1 MININIIKYM
11 KKIIKKIVFT
21 AFLFSLFLPF
31 GTQAQVEGNEV
42 QESIFKAEV
51 IEIIDEELIEFQN
64 GSAQLQQDLKLEGL
78 EGEYKGE
85 EIIFRGIGDL
95 EVLSAQIYEVGDK
108 VLMAHSQGPTGED
121 FYYIVEAYRTN
132 SIWYLLAL
140 FVAVLLIVGRWKGFR
155 SLIVLSLTFFI
166 IISFII
172 PKILAGNNPLM
183 ITILGSLLIL
193 LIIIYITEGFKT
205 KSHLAVV
212 SIFASLIITIFTSW
226 LFVNLA
232 QLTGAAS
239 EDILFLFN
247 IEGATINLKGLLLAG
262 IIIGALGVLDDA
274 VISQIST
281 AKEIASSNLS
291 YRFKEIFTKTYRVG
305 VSHIASMTN
314 TLFLAYAGV
323 SLPLLILFISGES
336 PFNSL
341 EQIINTELIATE
353 IIRTLSGTI
362 GLIFSVPVATFLAS
376 WYYGRENEK
385 KDKSYGKE

>member
-1 MININIIKYM
+1 MININIIKHM

-21 AFLFSLFLPF
+21 AFLFSLFLPL

-51 IEIIDEELIEFQN
+51 VEILEEKTVEFNEQN
-64 GSAQLQQDLKLEGL
+64 SQIQQNLKLLGL
-78 EGEYKGE
+78 EGEHRDKE
-85 EIIFRGIGDL
+85 VFFKGIGNL
-95 EVLSAQIYEVGDK
+95 EVLSSQKYDVGDK
-108 VLMAHSQGPTGED
+108 VLMAHSQSPDGED
-121 FYYIVEAYRTN
+121 FYYIVEVVRIN

-140 FVAVLLIVGRWKGFR
+140 FITILLIVGKWKGFR
-155 SLIVLSLTFFI
+155 SLIVLAFTFFI

-172 PKILAGNNPLM
+172 PQILAGANPLM

-193 LIIIYITEGFKT
+193 LVIIYITEGFRV
-205 KSHLAVV
+205 KSHLAIA
-212 SIFASLIITIFTSW
+212 SIFFSLVVTIFVSW
-226 LFVNLA
+226 LFVHLA

-247 IEGATINLKGLLLAG
+247 IEGTTINLKGLLLAG

-336 PFNSL
+336 PFNSIV
-341 EQIINTELIATE
+341 QIINTELIATE

-362 GLIFSVPVATFLAS
+362 GLIFSVPIATFLAS
-376 WYYGRENEK
+376 WYYGKQNNDKEK
-385 KDKSYGKE
+385 

>member
-1 MININIIKYM
+1 MKKVIKNII
-11 KKIIKKIVFT
+11 FAT
-21 AFLFSLFLPF
+21 FLFSLLIPVSAR
-31 GTQAQVEGNEV
+31 AQGDN
-42 QESIFKAEV
+42 QEFQENIFKAEV
-51 IEIIDEELIEFQN
+51 IEILEEKTVEFNDENKQTQQN
-64 GSAQLQQDLKLEGL
+64 LKLKGL
-78 EGEYKGE
+78 EADYKDKE
-85 EIIFRGIGDL
+85 MVFEGIGNL
-95 EVLSAQIYEVGDK
+95 EVLNAQTYELGDK
-108 VLMAHSQGPTGED
+108 VLVAHNQSPSGED
-121 FYYIVEAYRTN
+121 FYYIVEAVRTS

-140 FVAVLLIVGRWKGFR
+140 FIAILLIVGKWKGFR
-155 SLIVLSLTFFI
+155 SLVVLSFTFFI

-172 PKILAGNNPLM
+172 PKILAGANPLM
-183 ITILGSLLIL
+183 VTILGSLLIL
-193 LIIIYITEGFKT
+193 LVIIYVTEGIKI
-205 KSHLAVV
+205 KSHLAVA
-212 SIFASLIITIFTSW
+212 SIFASLVITIFISW

-291 YRFKEIFTKTYRVG
+291 YRFKEIFAKTYRVG

-336 PFNSL
+336 PFNSI

-362 GLIFSVPVATFLAS
+362 GLIFSVPVATFLAA
-376 WYYGRENEK
+376 WYYGKENEN
-385 KDKSYGKE
+385 KDK

>member
-1 MININIIKYM
+1 MKKVIKNIIFA
-11 KKIIKKIVFT
+11 I
-21 AFLFSLFLPF
+21 FLFSLLIPVSAR
-31 GTQAQVEGNEV
+31 AQEDNQEV

-51 IEIIDEELIEFQN
+51 IEILKEKTVEFNNENKQTQQN
-64 GSAQLQQDLKLEGL
+64 LKLKGL
-78 EGEYKGE
+78 EGDYKDE
-85 EIIFRGIGDL
+85 DIIFEGIGNL
-95 EVLSAQIYEVGDK
+95 EVLSAQVYEVGDK
-108 VLMAHSQGPTGED
+108 VLMNHSQGPNGED
-121 FYYIVEAYRTN
+121 FYYIVEALRTS

-140 FVAVLLIVGRWKGFR
+140 FIAILLIVGRWKGFR
-155 SLIVLSLTFFI
+155 SLIVLSFTFFI

-172 PKILAGNNPLM
+172 PKILAGANPLM
-183 ITILGSLLIL
+183 VTILGSLLIL
-193 LIIIYITEGFKT
+193 LVIIYVTEGIKI
-205 KSHLAVV
+205 KSHLAVA
-212 SIFASLIITIFTSW
+212 SIFASLVITIFISW

-281 AKEIASSNLS
+281 AKEIASSNVS
-291 YRFKEIFTKTYRVG
+291 YRFKEIFVKTYRVG

-336 PFNSL
+336 PFNSI

-362 GLIFSVPVATFLAS
+362 GLIFSMPVATFLAS
-376 WYYGRENEK
+376 WYYGRENEN
-385 KDKSYGKE
+385 KDK

>member
-1 MININIIKYM
+1 M
-11 KKIIKKIVFT
+11 KKIIKNIIFALFVFSI
-21 AFLFSLFLPF
+21 LIPVSS
-31 GTQAQVEGNEV
+31 QAQVDRQKP

-51 IEIIDEELIEFQN
+51 IEILEEKTVEFNEENSQIQQN
-64 GSAQLQQDLKLEGL
+64 LKLKGL
-78 EGEYKGE
+78 EGDYIDK
-85 EIIFRGIGDL
+85 EIVFEGIGNL
-95 EVLSAQIYEVGDK
+95 EVLSAQNYDVGDK
-108 VLMAHSQGPTGED
+108 VLMAHSTSPSGED
-121 FYYIVEAYRTN
+121 FYYIVEVVRTS

-140 FVAVLLIVGRWKGFR
+140 FVAILLIVGRWKGFR
-155 SLIVLSLTFFI
+155 SLIVLAFTFFI

-172 PKILAGNNPLM
+172 PKILAGANPLM

-193 LIIIYITEGFKT
+193 LVIIYVTEGIRT
-205 KSHLAVV
+205 KSHLAVA
-212 SIFASLIITIFTSW
+212 SIFFSLVITIFISW

-291 YRFKEIFTKTYRVG
+291 YRFKEIFAKTYRVG

-336 PFNSL
+336 PFNSIV
-341 EQIINTELIATE
+341 QIINTELIATE

-376 WYYGRENEK
+376 WYYGKENEN
-385 KDKSYGKE
+385 KDK

>member
-1 MININIIKYM
+1 M
-11 KKIIKKIVFT
+11 KKITKKIILVIFVFIT
-21 AFLFSLFLPF
+21 LLPLSSK
-31 GTQAQVEGNEV
+31 AQVNNQVSE
-42 QESIFKAEV
+42 ESIFKAEV
-51 IEIIDEELIEFQN
+51 VEILDEELLEFN
-64 GSAQLQQDLKLEGL
+64 NESSQLQQNLKLLGL
-78 EGEYKGE
+78 EGEYE
-85 EIIFRGIGDL
+85 NETIVFEGIGDL
-95 EVLSAQIYEVGDK
+95 EVLSAQTYEVGDK
-108 VLMAHSQGPTGED
+108 VLMAHSQAANGQD
-121 FYYIVEAYRTN
+121 FYYIVEPYRTA

-140 FVAVLLIVGRWKGFR
+140 FVAILLIVGRWKGFR
-155 SLIVLSLTFFI
+155 SLIVLSFTFFI
-166 IISFII
+166 IISYII
-172 PKILAGNNPLM
+172 PKILAGANPLM
-183 ITILGSLLIL
+183 VTILGSLLIL
-193 LIIIYITEGFKT
+193 LVIIYVTEGIKV
-205 KSHLAVV
+205 KSHLAVA
-212 SIFASLIITIFTSW
+212 SIFFSLVITIFISW

-291 YRFKEIFTKTYRVG
+291 YRFKEIFVKTYRVG

-336 PFNSL
+336 PFNSI
-341 EQIINTELIATE
+341 EHIINTELIATE

-362 GLIFSVPVATFLAS
+362 GLIFSVPVATFLAA
-376 WYYGRENEK
+376 WYYGKENES
-385 KDKSYGKE
+385 KDK